1 MWKTNLRIERRRVCA
16 AAGTKRGRMEE
27 THMKAT
33 GITCT
38 AILALLFG
46 VAVQATCLPRRD
58 SEKKD
63 QAKDEQSERTRPQSQ
78 QRPAQELR
86 QSNLPAQPRLQ
97 AKPLPPVKDPQQQ
110 NQRADRG
117 QQDRA
122 KQQQHPPDKQRE
134 QSGPYRPQQ
143 PDMGNQSGQHR
154 QDFDKNR
161 SRVPFDPQHGRKGGD
176 SRDGGDHERPGYR
189 QDNRRDHHNDWQ
201 GRRARDWRSDHRT
214 WEQRGGY
221 RGYRIPE
228 YRFGRYF
235 GPSHF
240 FRIHDLPILVLS
252 GYPSFLYGGYWFSLV
267 DQWPEYWAEDWYETD
282 DVYIA
287 YAGDGYYLF
296 NRRFP
301 GVGIAVSVSM

>member
-1 MWKTNLRIERRRVCA
+1 
-16 AAGTKRGRMEE
+16 
-27 THMKAT
+27 
-33 GITCT
+33 
-38 AILALLFG
+38 
-46 VAVQATCLPRRD
+46 
-58 SEKKD
+58 
-63 QAKDEQSERTRPQSQ
+63 
-78 QRPAQELR
+78 
-86 QSNLPAQPRLQ
+86 
-97 AKPLPPVKDPQQQ
+97 
-110 NQRADRG
+110 
-117 QQDRA
+117 
-122 KQQQHPPDKQRE
+122 
-134 QSGPYRPQQ
+134 
-143 PDMGNQSGQHR
+143 MGNQSGQHR

-235 GPSHF
+235 GP
-240 FRIHDLPILVLS
+240 RQ
-252 GYPSFLYGGYWFSLV
+252 FSLV